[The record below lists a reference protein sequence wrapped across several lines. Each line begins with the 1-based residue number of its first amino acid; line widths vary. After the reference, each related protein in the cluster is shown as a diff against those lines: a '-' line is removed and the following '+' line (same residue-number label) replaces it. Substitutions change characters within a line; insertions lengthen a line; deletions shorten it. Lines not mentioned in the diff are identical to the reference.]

1 MSFPEANAPME
12 KPLKRSWAASFDR
25 PRDAYL
31 RDHLWIFVRVMA
43 VVALIAIVAFL
54 VHAS

>member
-1 MSFPEANAPME
+1 MSFSEANAPME